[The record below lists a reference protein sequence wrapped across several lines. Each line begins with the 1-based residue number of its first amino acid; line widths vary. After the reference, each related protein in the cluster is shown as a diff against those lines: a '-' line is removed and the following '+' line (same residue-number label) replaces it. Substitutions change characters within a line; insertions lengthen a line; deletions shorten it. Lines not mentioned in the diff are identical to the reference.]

1 MMTQH
6 NSNEQK
12 LERNFELWCLG
23 KELAEHELMELQ
35 MHPIWGERML
45 AFGSFSALAE
55 QSEHEAAEVPNW
67 NRNAGFEQYLQKPSW
82 WQTQG
87 LSMTAM
93 AFSLFACVVMLFDLK
108 VNVSDNGLTIATAGQ
123 VQKMELEQQFAD
135 LAAKN
140 SIEIQNRLDNF
151 QANQQQNTAQ
161 LVSYVLNN
169 SRVERQEDIQD
180 MVELIQQQ
188 RRDDLDYLKQ
198 QFSDINY
205 NLRRADYRTR
215 NNFSDD
221 ENGQITE

>member
-1 MMTQH
+1 MTQH

-55 QSEHEAAEVPNW
+55 QSEHEATEVPNW

-87 LSMTAM
+87 LSMTAVT
-93 AFSLFACVVMLFDLK
+93 FSLFACVVMLFDLK

-140 SIEIQNRLDNF
+140 NLEIQNRLDNF

-205 NLRRADYRTR
+205 NLRRADYRAR

-221 ENGQITE
+221 ENVQITE